1 MHPLYVF
8 ICVYTCAL
16 GGQMSDVC
24 TLCVFMYVHVCTW
37 RPDVRCTYSVCVHV
51 CVCMYTWRP
60 DVSMQHRSQLLS
72 SSLVLTG
79 SLTKPEARQ
88 LCQIGW
94 PMSSRN
100 PPLSTP
106 LVRGYRQADR
116 SPCISMLD
124 YYMGVRGN
132 LNS

>member
-1 MHPLYVF
+1 M
-8 ICVYTCAL
+8 C
-16 GGQMSDVC
+16 
-24 TLCVFMYVHVCTW
+24 VHVCTW
-37 RPDVRCTYSVCVHV
+37 RTDIRCMYSVCVHVCARVHMEARCQITYSVCVHV
-51 CVCMYTWRP
+51 CVCMCTWRP
-60 DVSMQHRSQLLS
+60 DVSMQHLSQLLS

-106 LVRGYRQADR
+106 LVWGYRQTDR